1 MTDSEAASPNDR
13 SGEGI
18 TRSVTIC
25 NQRGLHARA
34 AAKFVRLASG
44 FDAEIA
50 VTRNDMTVSGHSIMG
65 LMMLS
70 AAPGCQVDLHA
81 RGPQAENALDSLS
94 DLIQGKF
101 DED

>member
-1 MTDSEAASPNDR
+1 MTESEATSREGPSND
-13 SGEGI
+13 GI

-34 AAKFVRLASG
+34 AAKFVRLANN
-44 FDAEIA
+44 FDADIA

-81 RGPQAENALDSLS
+81 RGADAETALDSLS

>member
-1 MTDSEAASPNDR
+1 MTDNDAAPGDS
-13 SGEGI
+13 SGDGI

-34 AAKFVRLASG
+34 AAKFVRMAGS
-44 FDAEIA
+44 FDADVA

-81 RGPQAENALDSLS
+81 RGPEASQALDSLS

>member
-1 MTDSEAASPNDR
+1 MTDSEAASSEGSPSD
-13 SGEGI
+13 GI

-34 AAKFVRLASG
+34 AAKFVRLASR

-81 RGPQAENALDSLS
+81 RGAQAESALNSLS